1 MFRPDR
7 TPAVTT
13 DSHLA
18 GQSDVPATASGPSM
32 TAVTRNVGVALV
44 VVGVGGYVGTGAQSV
59 TALVPSLVGAL
70 LLVLW
75 AVARN
80 PGRRRTAIHSALGVA
95 LVGLLA
101 SGMPLMDLPA
111 LLAGRDVERP
121 AAVLSAAAMAVLC
134 LVYLILGIR
143 SFRAARRVS
152 DGAAAS

>member
-1 MFRPDR
+1 
-7 TPAVTT
+7 VTI

-18 GQSDVPATASGPSM
+18 GQPDVPATANGPSM
-32 TAVTRNVGVALV
+32 QTVTRNVGVALV
-44 VVGVGGYVGTGAQSV
+44 VVGVGGYVGTGAKSV
-59 TALVPSLVGAL
+59 TALAPSVVGAL

-80 PGRRRTAIHSALGVA
+80 PVRRRTAIHSALGVA

-101 SGMPLMDLPA
+101 SGMPLMDLPV
-111 LLAGRDVERP
+111 LLTGGDVERP

-134 LVYLILGIR
+134 LVYLVLGIR

-152 DGAAAS
+152 DGVEAS